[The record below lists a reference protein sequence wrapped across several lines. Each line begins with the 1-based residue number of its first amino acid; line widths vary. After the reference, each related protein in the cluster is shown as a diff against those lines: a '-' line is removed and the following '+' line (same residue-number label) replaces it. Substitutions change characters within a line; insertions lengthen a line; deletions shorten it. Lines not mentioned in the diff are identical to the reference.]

1 MRESEPKTL
10 SAAMRKAM
18 HSETTYSLIKGRAE
32 NRRPRQIRTASSES
46 SSTSGKKTD
55 RPKRRNNKRKPPDQR
70 RNKTTNDQPN
80 KSKRKEV
87 QKRAQVCELCSITRE
102 PD

>member
-32 NRRPRQIRTASSES
+32 NRRPRQIRTATSES
-46 SSTSGKKTD
+46 SSTSEKKTD

-80 KSKRKEV
+80 KSLYERLDK
-87 QKRAQVCELCSITRE
+87 QGCECVVT
-102 PD
+102 

>member
-46 SSTSGKKTD
+46 SSTSEKKTD
-55 RPKRRNNKRKPPDQR
+55 RPKRRNKRKPPDQR
-70 RNKTTNDQPN
+70 GNKTTNDQPN
-80 KSKRKEV
+80 NMNDWINKG
-87 QKRAQVCELCSITRE
+87 VCV
-102 PD
+102 